1 MAYPQ
6 TEPVKR
12 SAMRVGD
19 LLTFKAAT
27 RCRYRKATRK
37 IKGFDHLGRPLVG
50 YSGWP
55 DFIVMPREIISVPSP
70 STQDIDHGFQFR
82 ILSAE

>member
-27 RCRYRKATRK
+27 RCSYRKATRK
-37 IKGFDHLGRPLVG
+37 INGFSLTGRPTVH
-50 YSGWP
+50 YSGWSR
-55 DFIVMPREIISVPSP
+55 FIVREDEIISIERP
-70 STQDIDHGFQFR
+70 Q
-82 ILSAE
+82 